1 MRRGEPRWIG
11 EVGANERREYRFAL
25 PAGCYLRVRAEEL
38 DVELAVQLLDP
49 QGKRLAAAS
58 GPPGSGSTLRLSAIT
73 AASGPHRLAVTRL
86 GPSQLPGRH
95 RIVLEDMR
103 PAFPGDADLVAA
115 QRLAAEGIH
124 RGALVGL
131 RQDDRARVE
140 RWLSRFRAA
149 GDARA
154 EVDAR
159 NGFVP
164 LFLKGGDMEEAE
176 ALARQARA
184 RAREARYLAG
194 EAASLD
200 LLGDVEHTRGGRE
213 DLPRA
218 RADLEQAL
226 ALWRRL
232 GRRSEE
238 GKTLYRVGH
247 LAHDLADPE
256 RARQAFAQARDIAGE
271 EKDQVLLR
279 DSLSGLGA
287 IHFQKGNYG
296 AAERCWKETFSLS
309 KALRDLEDEA
319 VNASNLAAIWQAH
332 GQIGQARELLSDALA
347 DAQERNSGRQQ
358 RALLLLRLASV
369 DILLGDPDHR
379 ALRRYQESQ
388 EIWHELGNRAWEAD
402 AWSGIGWIDFLQQ
415 RYEAALAHFARAADG
430 VMPDRLPVVQIEMGM
445 AHLALRQPAVALHD
459 FAAARDAARKRG
471 SRTLYEGLALLH
483 LGEALQELRRTS
495 GSLGAYQQAIAFG
508 KELNNPDL
516 HAAGLLHRAELRSD
530 AGRLKEAL
538 ADGAEALHIV
548 ESARS
553 LAASSQA
560 KQGFF
565 TARRKYYDFT
575 LDVLTR
581 LERLHPGQYG
591 SAAFDVSEHARARV
605 LLDLLAEGRID
616 PGQDLPPDLKRR
628 QEEAQD
634 RLSDIQAQIA
644 FERGAH
650 PTAKSGRL
658 AQLNGELEAQ
668 EDRLQQI
675 EVETRRRLPKYAAIR
690 YPVPLGLHEVQR
702 LLDPETALLEY
713 ALGEKSGAL
722 FVITHDGFQSFPLPA
737 AGEIERCVHQ
747 LRGRLNK
754 SGSRELGDF
763 VYQAHQMYRML
774 VAPAAA
780 ILAGKPRLI
789 IAPDRSL
796 YYLPFEALLTSQR
809 SSRRYGDLPYLLKEH
824 AIAYVPSASVLANLR
839 SRRPRREDASR
850 AKSFVAFAYPVTPRA
865 ELPPGASGTAIS
877 PAAAEVQWLPEARNE
892 VEGIAKLYRPDQV
905 KLYLDG
911 EAREDRVQSQ
921 EVAGGLRIH
930 FATHAQIDE
939 EHPEL
944 SSLQLAPSQGPR
956 QASRGLLLAQR
967 IFQLKLNADLVV
979 LSACSTALGKEVT
992 GEGLVGLT
1000 RAFLYAG
1007 APSVV
1012 VTLWN
1017 VSDAAAPDLMIS
1029 FYRHLDSGAWKAEAL
1044 RQAKLEAL
1052 ERGGLD
1058 AQPASWAP
1066 FILIGDP
1073 R

>member
-1 MRRGEPRWIG
+1 MYSFEM
-11 EVGANERREYRFAL
+11 
-25 PAGCYLRVRAEEL
+25 PAGCYLRLRAEEL
-38 DVELAVQLLDP
+38 DVELAVELLDLK
-49 QGKRLAAAS
+49 GRRLAAS
-58 GPPGSGSTLRLSAIT
+58 GGPPGSGSTLRLSAIT
-73 AASGPHRLAVTRL
+73 ASAGIQRLVVARPGPPARPVPRPEPGAPR
-86 GPSQLPGRH
+86 LPGRH
-95 RIVLEDMR
+95 RIVLEALR
-103 PAFPGDADLVAA
+103 PASSGDADLVAA
-115 QRLAAEGIH
+115 QRLAAEGIR

-131 RQDDRARVE
+131 RKDDRPRVE

-164 LFLKGGDMEEAE
+164 LFIRGGDLEEAE

-184 RAREARYLAG
+184 RAREVRYLAG

-200 LLGDVEHTRGGRE
+200 LLGSVEHTRGGRE

-226 ALWRRL
+226 VLWRRL

-247 LAHDLADPE
+247 LDHDLADPE
-256 RARQAFAQARDIAGE
+256 RARQAYAQAQDIARE
-271 EKDQVLLR
+271 EKDKVLLR

-287 IHFQKGNYG
+287 IHYQTGNYG

-309 KALRDLEDEA
+309 KGLHDVEDEA
-319 VNASNLAAIWQAH
+319 VNAANLAAIWQSR
-332 GQIGQARELLSDALA
+332 GKIGQAREILADALA
-347 DAQERNSGRQQ
+347 DALERNSDREQ
-358 RALLLLRLASV
+358 RALLLYRLASV

-379 ALRRYQESQ
+379 ALGRYQKSQ
-388 EIWHELGNRAWEAD
+388 EIWHELGNRAWEAN

-415 RYEAALAHFARAADG
+415 RYEAALTHFARAADG
-430 VMPDRLPVVQIEMGM
+430 VVPNGLPVVQIEMGM

-459 FAAARDAARKRG
+459 FAAARDAARKGG
-471 SRTLYEGLALLH
+471 SRTLEGLALLH
-483 LGEALQELRRTS
+483 LGEALRVLRRTTEA
-495 GSLGAYQQAIAFG
+495 LGVYQQAIAFG
-508 KELNNPDL
+508 KELNYPDL
-516 HAAGLLHRAELRSD
+516 HAAGLLRRAELRSD

-553 LAASSQA
+553 LAASSQV
-560 KQGFF
+560 KQGFL
-565 TARRKYYDFT
+565 TARRKYYDFA
-575 LDVLTR
+575 LDVLMR
-581 LERLHPGQYG
+581 LERLHPGQYRT
-591 SAAFDVSEHARARV
+591 AALDVSERARARV

-628 QEEAQD
+628 QDEAQD

-650 PTAKSGRL
+650 PTGKSGRL
-658 AQLNGELEAQ
+658 AQLEGELEAQ
-668 EDRLQQI
+668 EDGLQRI
-675 EVETRRRLPKYAAIR
+675 EEETRRRLPKYAAIR
-690 YPVPLGLHEVQR
+690 YPVPLGLHAIQR

-737 AGEIERCVHQ
+737 AGEIERYVHR
-747 LRGRLNK
+747 LRERLNK
-754 SGSRELGDF
+754 SGSRELGDYA
-763 VYQAHQMYRML
+763 YQAHQMYRTL

-796 YYLPFEALLTSQR
+796 YYLPFEALLTSHQ
-809 SSRRYGDLPYLLKEH
+809 SPRRYSDLPYLLKEH
-824 AIAYVPSASVLANLR
+824 SIAYVPSASVLANLR

-865 ELPPGASGTAIS
+865 VLPPGASRTAIS
-877 PAAAEVQWLPEARNE
+877 PAPAEVQWLPEARNE

-905 KLYLDG
+905 KLYLDD

-921 EVAGGLRIH
+921 EVAGAMRVH

-956 QASRGLLLAQR
+956 QAGRGLLLAQR
-967 IFQLKLNADLVV
+967 IFQLKLDAELVV

-1012 VTLWN
+1012 VTLRN
-1017 VSDAAAPDLMIS
+1017 VSDAAARDLMIS

-1052 ERGGLD
+1052 QRGGLD